1 MKNRLSEEKQAVLTV
16 DIELVRLSTNPA
28 SERGICLNEVLLYL
42 LKNVGIGEFKWHREL
57 RQVELESFT
66 IAFVKHSLGPSSKW
80 RLVAGRNDFGQLLVC
95 GLCEIQRLRLL
106 SRGGELD
113 ARTER
118 WRSTNEDTVDL

>member
-1 MKNRLSEEKQAVLTV
+1 MKNRLSEEKQAVLTI

-80 RLVAGRNDFGQLLVC
+80 RCIARRNKLGELLVC
-95 GLCEIQRLRLL
+95 GLCEIQ
-106 SRGGELD
+106 ELGVV
-113 ARTER
+113 
-118 WRSTNEDTVDL
+118 SIG